1 MFQTKTGK
9 IKFDIGKKNMI
20 RVVKYWNRLPRD
32 VIDGPSLGEIQGQA
46 GRGLEQ
52 CDLSVYVL
60 VHCREVGLDDI

>member
-1 MFQTKTGK
+1 
-9 IKFDIGKKNMI
+9 MI